1 MNSKKQKLY
10 EEVIR
15 LMTRKAVR
23 KYLKEGEGGNP
34 DTEEDEE
41 VAAADASTQ
50 PDAETAKEPV
60 EEPEEEPIEEPEEE
74 EEEEGLSED
83 LAELTDYYIKKLKNT
98 KSDIDQTDVSE
109 IMASLLDSFGYGNQ
123 EKLAVLQST
132 KEQSIR

>member
-1 MNSKKQKLY
+1 MISKKQKLY

-15 LMTRKAVR
+15 LMAKRAVR

-50 PDAETAKEPV
+50 PDAATAKEPV
-60 EEPEEEPIEEPEEE
+60 EEPEEEPIEEPE

>member
-1 MNSKKQKLY
+1 MNSKKKKLY

-15 LMTRKAVR
+15 LMAKKAIR

-41 VAAADASTQ
+41 LAAADASTQ
-50 PDAETAKEPV
+50 PDAETAEK
-60 EEPEEEPIEEPEEE
+60 PIEEPEEE

-98 KSDIDQTDVSE
+98 DGDLSQEDVSE
-109 IMASLLDSFGYGNQ
+109 IMATLLDSFGYGNQ
-123 EKLAVLQST
+123 EKLTVLQNT

>member
-15 LMTRKAVR
+15 LMAKKAVR

-83 LAELTDYYIKKLKNT
+83 LAELTDHYIKKLKNT
-98 KSDIDQTDVSE
+98 KSDMDQADVSE
-109 IMASLLDSFGYGNQ
+109 IMATLLDSFGYGNQ
-123 EKLAVLQST
+123 EKLTVLQNT

>member
-1 MNSKKQKLY
+1 MNSKKKKLY

-15 LMTRKAVR
+15 LMAKKAIR

-41 VAAADASTQ
+41 LAAADASTQ
-50 PDAETAKEPV
+50 PDAETAEKPI
-60 EEPEEEPIEEPEEE
+60 EEPEEKPIEEPEEE

-98 KSDIDQTDVSE
+98 DGDLSQEDVSE
-109 IMASLLDSFGYGNQ
+109 IMATLLDSFGYGNQ
-123 EKLAVLQST
+123 EKLTVLQNT